1 MDKITHTSI
10 KKRLL
15 ATLLL
20 VVFCFIGLAARLFY
34 VQIIEG
40 GSLKVKAFSQWTRD
54 LPMRADRGEIV
65 DCNGVVL
72 AESNTVYT
80 LYARPNELKDIKTL
94 AVKLSS
100 IIDVDSEK
108 LYQKLSK
115 KGVSEITVAK
125 QLTRN
130 QMIELISLDV
140 DGLYLTADS
149 ERRYPLGNFLTQLL
163 GFTNVDGVGQS
174 GIEQYYDQYLKG
186 VDGAT
191 YTPTDLVGKKLV
203 GGVTYYQDGVKGMRV
218 QLSIDSNI
226 QSFAQ
231 RATVQAQLKYQS
243 KSASCIVMSAKT
255 GQVKAISVSPT
266 YDLNDIPRDD
276 MELLLQGSRN
286 TIITDVY
293 EPGSTFKILTSAI
306 GIEQNKIK
314 NSYYCGGSATV
325 DGQRIKCWRSIGH
338 GSQNFEE
345 GIKNSCNCVFM
356 DIALSVGS
364 EKMYQYFDAFG
375 LGQKT
380 GIDQNG
386 EAKGLLID
394 RAKVKNVDLARIGF
408 GQAVAVTPI
417 QLATAVCSVV
427 NGGYLYTPTV
437 VDSIVD
443 EGGRVAYKVNPTP
456 KNRTVSEQ
464 TCQTLKQYLYKVVE
478 EGSGKNARVAGY
490 NVGGKTGTAQKYENG
505 AIARGKYISSFIGF
519 ADVGD
524 DTLVCLMLVD
534 EPQGYVYYG
543 SIVAAPYVG
552 AIFAD
557 IFAYK
562 GIAPHFE
569 GNEKE
574 LNEEIVMPDLMD
586 KPLAEASATLRS
598 LGIDCEISG
607 ESGKVVYQVPAAGAK
622 IKKKTVAFFACQ

>member
-20 VVFCFIGLAARLFY
+20 VVFCFIGLVARLFY
-34 VQIIEG
+34 VQIIQG

-54 LPMRADRGEIV
+54 LPMRADRGDII

-80 LYARPNELKDIKTL
+80 LYARPNELKDIDTL

-100 IIDVDSEK
+100 IVAMDKDK

-125 QLTRN
+125 QLTRS
-130 QMIELISLDV
+130 QMLELISLDV
-140 DGLYLTADS
+140 EGLYLTADS

-174 GIEQYYDQYLKG
+174 GIEQYYDRYLKG

-191 YTPTDLVGKKLV
+191 YTPTDLVGKKLAD
-203 GGVTYYQDGVKGMRV
+203 GTTYYQDGVKGMTV
-218 QLSIDSNI
+218 QLSIDSKI

-231 RATVQAQLKYQS
+231 RATTQAQLKYQS
-243 KSASCIVMSAKT
+243 KSASCIVMNANT

-266 YDLNDIPRDD
+266 YDLNDVPRDD

-356 DIALSVGS
+356 DVALSVGC

-380 GIDQNG
+380 GIDQSG

-394 RAKVKNVDLARIGF
+394 RNKVKNVDLARIGF
-408 GQAVAVTPI
+408 GQAIAVTPI

-427 NGGYLYTPTV
+427 NGGYLYSPTV

-443 EGGRVAYKVNPTP
+443 ESGRVAYKANPSP

-464 TCQTLKQYLYKVVE
+464 TCNMLKQYLVKVVE

-490 NVGGKTGTAQKYENG
+490 SIGGKTGTAQKYENG
-505 AIARGKYISSFIGF
+505 SIARGKYISSFIGF

-524 DTLVCLMLVD
+524 ETLVCLMLVD

-552 AIFAD
+552 GIFAD

-562 GIAPHFE
+562 GIAPRYD

-586 KPLAEASATLRS
+586 KQLAEASATLKS

-607 ESGKVVYQVPAAGAK
+607 ESGRVVYQVPAAGAK
-622 IKKKTVAFFACQ
+622 IKKKTVAFFACE

>member
-20 VVFCFIGLAARLFY
+20 VVFCFIGLVARLFY
-34 VQIIEG
+34 VQIIQG

-80 LYARPNELKDIKTL
+80 LYARPNELKDIKAL
-94 AVKLSS
+94 AVRLSS
-100 IIDVDSEK
+100 IVDIDSEK

-125 QLTRN
+125 QLTRS

-191 YTPTDLVGKKLV
+191 YTPTDLVGKKLA

-231 RATVQAQLKYQS
+231 RATSQAQLKYQS

-356 DIALSVGS
+356 DIALSVGC
-364 EKMYQYFDAFG
+364 EKTYEYFDAFG

-380 GIDQNG
+380 GIDQSG

-394 RAKVKNVDLARIGF
+394 RTKVKNVDLARIGF

-417 QLATAVCSVV
+417 QLATAVCSVL

-443 EGGRVAYKVNPTP
+443 EAGRVAYKVNPSP

-464 TCQTLKQYLYKVVE
+464 TSQTLKQYLYKVVE

-490 NVGGKTGTAQKYENG
+490 SIGGKTGTAQKYENG

-562 GIAPHFE
+562 GIEPHFE
-569 GNEKE
+569 GNEKQ

-586 KPLAEASATLRS
+586 KPLAEASATLKS

-607 ESGKVVYQVPAAGAK
+607 DSGKVVYQVPAGGAK